1 MEPLRAGDPR
11 RVGRYRLAARLGSGG
26 MGRVYLG
33 FSPAGR
39 AVAVKVI
46 RPELARDQGFIRRF
60 RREVAAARL
69 VNGLYTATV
78 VDASDG
84 AQAPW
89 LATAFVPGPSLAD
102 AVEMHGP
109 LAEDPLWRLAAGLAE
124 ALVAVHACGLV
135 HRDLKPANVLLAA
148 DGPRVIDF
156 GISLALEGT
165 ALTGTGLT
173 VGTPG
178 FMSPEQADGERAGPA
193 SDVFSL
199 GSVLAYAATG
209 TGPFG
214 DGQPASVIYRV
225 VHAEPELAG
234 VPGQLRDLIA
244 RCLAKDP
251 AQRPAL
257 AELMDSA
264 AQQAPAGSVM
274 SFWPP
279 GLSEFIASYLADLAV
294 PAAPPAVAG
303 DSGGKP
309 PARREATE
317 AVALHPPQQ
326 PGPPTAPGRDAGLPA
341 APASPAAGPLA
352 TASPPTRP
360 SRRRAR
366 RGAVVTAA
374 LLCAAG
380 ITATVLASQLSPG
393 STGHPPRRRH
403 PGTSRT
409 APRPR
414 LVRTLTDPG
423 AQGFTP
429 ATHVS
434 AVAFS
439 PDGKT
444 LAASYDTE
452 EFAGY
457 TDLWRTATG
466 RLAGTLDD
474 RRSFGVLAMQF
485 SPDGKTLATGDYGAF
500 TDLWDTAA
508 RHRRATLTAPGTGSS
523 GVTAVAFSPDGR
535 TLATGDYQGGIYL
548 WDTVTGRRIATLAGA
563 GSPPVT
569 AVVYSPDGKTLATG
583 EGNGGTVLWD
593 TATRHRR
600 ATLPEPGAAGV
611 TAVAFS
617 PDGRTLATG
626 DSDGQTYLWDTATG
640 RRTVRL
646 TEPGSAPVTAVAFSP
661 DGRTLA
667 TGGFNLSTY
676 LWDVPGGAS

>member
-1 MEPLRAGDPR
+1 M
-11 RVGRYRLAARLGSGG
+11 GRYRLAARLGSGG

-46 RPELARDQGFIRRF
+46 RPELARDHGFIRRF
-60 RREVAAARL
+60 RREVAAARM

-78 VDASDG
+78 VDAG
-84 AQAPW
+84 ADAPW

-214 DGQPASVIYRV
+214 GGQPASVIYRV

-341 APASPAAGPLA
+341 SPAALASPAAGPLA

-423 AQGFTP
+423 ARGFTP

-535 TLATGDYQGGIYL
+535 TLATGD
-548 WDTVTGRRIATLAGA
+548 
-563 GSPPVT
+563 
-569 AVVYSPDGKTLATG
+569 
-583 EGNGGTVLWD
+583 
-593 TATRHRR
+593 
-600 ATLPEPGAAGV
+600 
-611 TAVAFS
+611 
-617 PDGRTLATG
+617 
-626 DSDGQTYLWDTATG
+626 SDGQTYLWDTATG